1 MKLEFWKAGAKIA
14 FENPLLGV
22 GIGDVPDEF
31 SAYYKRTNTWL
42 SNDWR
47 LTCHNQYLYIAVA
60 GGFLTLMLFLIIFI
74 SVLKISWNRTVLPFK
89 LFIGIVSVAMLTEDM
104 LTTQAGVSLV
114 AFFLSIFVLGNFRV
128 ETSSKTTN
136 QIN

>member
-1 MKLEFWKAGAKIA
+1 
-14 FENPLLGV
+14 
-22 GIGDVPDEF
+22 
-31 SAYYKRTNTWL
+31 
-42 SNDWR
+42 
-47 LTCHNQYLYIAVA
+47 
-60 GGFLTLMLFLIIFI
+60 MLFLIIFI